1 MIVSENTQL
10 SVTRETL
17 FAITCINMKY
27 ANMGTTHKKLILTKT
42 SLLLAG
48 TAHAKQPDFVE
59 VRLFA
64 ASLISDQIT
73 HQF

>member
-1 MIVSENTQL
+1 MRKIY
-10 SVTRETL
+10 
-17 FAITCINMKY
+17 KY
-27 ANMGTTHKKLILTKT
+27 GHNSAQKLILTKT

-48 TAHAKQPDFVE
+48 TAHAKQLDFVE